1 MKPRARVVALVWGS
15 CVPPLVEAARSLPFD
30 VEVWNLIDVEEG
42 RLEECLRSLKGA
54 DLILVYPMESLRC
67 WELLEKELSGLEK
80 PIVAVGGEPS
90 KWLLSNVGT
99 KVTLVAN
106 QYFAFGG
113 VENLKNLLKFVV
125 SEVLGVAC
133 DFSPPKE
140 LPWDGIY
147 HPDAPSVFGDVTEY
161 LRWYKHAGKLKKGA
175 PTVGILFYRNYW
187 VTGNLDVENALVRGF
202 EAEGLNVIAAFSY
215 SSAAEHGARTNLEI
229 IKDFFM
235 DGDRPRINALVSLQ
249 WTPLGGDWRD
259 RKTSVERAVELLK
272 RLDVPVFHPHIAY
285 HMTEEEWRSSGQGVG
300 GSIMAFTIALPELE
314 GVIEPILVGVTK
326 ARHDGV
332 ADTLVERVTP
342 VEERVRKIVRRVK
355 RWLELQRKPPSERKL
370 AFILH
375 NNPCASVEATVGS
388 AAHLDSLESVARI
401 LNRLKEAGYKV
412 ENPPKDGKE
421 LIDTI
426 MRRKALSEF
435 RWTTTEEIVRRGGVL
450 ASISV
455 DEYEKWFRTLPEDA
469 RERVVEAWGEPPGEE
484 KDGVPASMV
493 HDGRILITGVR
504 YGNVVVLVQP
514 KRGCAGARCDGQ
526 VCKILHDPDVPP
538 PHQYLATY
546 MWLDRVFGADAII
559 HVGTHGN
566 LEFLPGKGVALS
578 GSCFPDIAI
587 GDVPHLY
594 IYNSDN
600 PPEGTI
606 AKRRSYATLVD
617 HMQTVMT
624 ESGLYGELKELE
636 TLISEYKR
644 AEGARAHEL
653 QHQIW
658 EVARKVKELEGV
670 KSFEELLERAH
681 RLITQIYN
689 TQIPDGMHIFGE
701 IPRGERKVEFIK
713 GVLRQ
718 ELRAFARKAL
728 SKGEGGAASDAEVLL
743 RADELSRRVVEAAL
757 SGRAADEIFEELG
770 FNVLDSNSQREIA
783 EELYRIVKKI
793 SDVSSRVDASDEM
806 RSLLR
811 GFDGGYVEPGPSGL
825 VTRKPEVL
833 PTGRNFYSLDPERI
847 PTKAAWEVGKRLA
860 EKLLERYLKEE
871 GRYPENVAMYWMCS
885 DIMWTD
891 GEQLSQILY
900 LIGVEPLWEDGKVR
914 GFRII
919 PLEELRR
926 PRIDVTVRV
935 SGITRDNFPNVI
947 ELLDEAFHE
956 VASLNEPL
964 ELNYVRKHALEKFK
978 RGASWRDATLRIF
991 SSKPGTYGAGV
1002 NLAVY
1007 ASAWKEERDLAE
1019 VFVYW
1024 NGYAYGKGIFGKE
1037 AHEQLVSQ
1045 LRSVEVTFNKTATDE
1060 YDLLG
1065 CCCYFA
1071 THGGLTVAARA
1082 ISGKN
1087 VKAYYGD
1094 TRDADAVEVRT
1105 LAEEVSRVV
1114 RTKLLNPKWVE
1125 GMKRHGYKGAGD
1137 ISKRVGRVFGWQATT
1152 REVGDWIFDE
1162 IAKTFVLDEEMR
1174 RFFEENNPYALEE
1187 IERRLIEAVARNLWK
1202 PDPEV
1207 LEGLRAAYLETEGL
1221 LEERMGDVAAP
1232 LQGGSIDVLTAD
1244 DVEDWGDKMRK
1255 VRELLGTSRGT

>member
-1 MKPRARVVALVWGS
+1 
-15 CVPPLVEAARSLPFD
+15 
-30 VEVWNLIDVEEG
+30 
-42 RLEECLRSLKGA
+42 
-54 DLILVYPMESLRC
+54 
-67 WELLEKELSGLEK
+67 
-80 PIVAVGGEPS
+80 
-90 KWLLSNVGT
+90 
-99 KVTLVAN
+99 
-106 QYFAFGG
+106 
-113 VENLKNLLKFVV
+113 
-125 SEVLGVAC
+125 
-133 DFSPPKE
+133 
-140 LPWDGIY
+140 
-147 HPDAPSVFGDVTEY
+147 
-161 LRWYKHAGKLKKGA
+161 
-175 PTVGILFYRNYW
+175 
-187 VTGNLDVENALVRGF
+187 
-202 EAEGLNVIAAFSY
+202 
-215 SSAAEHGARTNLEI
+215 
-229 IKDFFM
+229 
-235 DGDRPRINALVSLQ
+235 
-249 WTPLGGDWRD
+249 
-259 RKTSVERAVELLK
+259 
-272 RLDVPVFHPHIAY
+272 
-285 HMTEEEWRSSGQGVG
+285 
-300 GSIMAFTIALPELE
+300 
-314 GVIEPILVGVTK
+314 
-326 ARHDGV
+326 
-332 ADTLVERVTP
+332 
-342 VEERVRKIVRRVK
+342 
-355 RWLELQRKPPSERKL
+355 
-370 AFILH
+370 
-375 NNPCASVEATVGS
+375 
-388 AAHLDSLESVARI
+388 
-401 LNRLKEAGYKV
+401 
-412 ENPPKDGKE
+412 
-421 LIDTI
+421 
-426 MRRKALSEF
+426 
-435 RWTTTEEIVRRGGVL
+435 
-450 ASISV
+450 
-455 DEYEKWFRTLPEDA
+455 
-469 RERVVEAWGEPPGEE
+469 
-484 KDGVPASMV
+484 
-493 HDGRILITGVR
+493 
-504 YGNVVVLVQP
+504 
-514 KRGCAGARCDGQ
+514 
-526 VCKILHDPDVPP
+526 
-538 PHQYLATY
+538 
-546 MWLDRVFGADAII
+546 
-559 HVGTHGN
+559 
-566 LEFLPGKGVALS
+566 

-636 TLISEYKR
+636 ALISEYKR

-658 EVARKVKELEGV
+658 EAARRIKELEGAQT
-670 KSFEELLERAH
+670 FEELLERAH
-681 RLITQIYN
+681 KLITQIYN

-701 IPRGERKVEFIK
+701 VPRGERKVEFIR

-728 SKGEGGAASDAEVLL
+728 SKGGALSTPDADAGTASDAGTDADAEALM

-757 SGRAADEIFEELG
+757 SGRAADEIFEGLG
-770 FNVLDSNSQREIA
+770 FGALAPDERRELM
-783 EELYRIVKKI
+783 EELRRIVERI
-793 SDVSSRVDASDEM
+793 LDVSSRVDASDEM
-806 RSLLR
+806 GSLLK
-811 GFDGGYVEPGPSGL
+811 GFGGGYVEPGPSGL

-847 PTKAAWEVGKRLA
+847 PTRAAWEVGKRLA
-860 EKLLERYLKEE
+860 ERLLERYLRDE

-885 DIMWTD
+885 DIMWSD

-900 LIGVEPLWEDGKVR
+900 LIGVEPIWEGGKVR

-935 SGITRDNFPNVI
+935 SGITRDNFPNLI

-956 VASLNEPL
+956 VASLNEPP
-964 ELNYVRKHALEKFK
+964 ELNYVRKHALERFE

-1024 NGYAYGKGIFGKE
+1024 NGYAYGKGVFGKE

-1071 THGGLTVAARA
+1071 THGGLTAAARA
-1082 ISGKN
+1082 VSGKN
-1087 VKAYYGD
+1087 VRAYYGD

-1105 LAEEVSRVV
+1105 LAEEIGRVV
-1114 RTKLLNPKWVE
+1114 RTKLLNPKWIE

-1137 ISKRVGRVFGWQATT
+1137 ISKRIGRVFGWQATT

-1221 LEERMGDVAAP
+1221 LEERMGEVAPGTP

-1244 DVEDWGDKMRK
+1244 DVENWGERMRR
-1255 VRELLGTSRGT
+1255 VRELMDTSRRE

>member
-1 MKPRARVVALVWGS
+1 M
-15 CVPPLVEAARSLPFD
+15 
-30 VEVWNLIDVEEG
+30 
-42 RLEECLRSLKGA
+42 
-54 DLILVYPMESLRC
+54 
-67 WELLEKELSGLEK
+67 
-80 PIVAVGGEPS
+80 
-90 KWLLSNVGT
+90 
-99 KVTLVAN
+99 
-106 QYFAFGG
+106 
-113 VENLKNLLKFVV
+113 
-125 SEVLGVAC
+125 
-133 DFSPPKE
+133 
-140 LPWDGIY
+140 
-147 HPDAPSVFGDVTEY
+147 
-161 LRWYKHAGKLKKGA
+161 
-175 PTVGILFYRNYW
+175 
-187 VTGNLDVENALVRGF
+187 
-202 EAEGLNVIAAFSY
+202 NVIAAFSY
-215 SSAAEHGARTNLEI
+215 SSAAEHGARMNLEI

-259 RKTSVERAVELLK
+259 RKTSAERAVELLK

-300 GSIMAFTIALPELE
+300 GSIMALTIALPELE

-421 LIDTI
+421 LIETI
-426 MRRKALSEF
+426 MERKALSEF

-701 IPRGERKVEFIK
+701 IPRGKRKVEFIK

-728 SKGEGGAASDAEVLL
+728 SKGEDGAASDAEVLL

-919 PLEELRR
+919 PLEELGR

-935 SGITRDNFPNVI
+935 SGITRDNFSNVI

-978 RGASWRDATLRIF
+978 R
-991 SSKPGTYGAGV
+991 
-1002 NLAVY
+1002 
-1007 ASAWKEERDLAE
+1007 
-1019 VFVYW
+1019 
-1024 NGYAYGKGIFGKE
+1024 
-1037 AHEQLVSQ
+1037 
-1045 LRSVEVTFNKTATDE
+1045 
-1060 YDLLG
+1060 
-1065 CCCYFA
+1065 
-1071 THGGLTVAARA
+1071 
-1082 ISGKN
+1082 
-1087 VKAYYGD
+1087 
-1094 TRDADAVEVRT
+1094 
-1105 LAEEVSRVV
+1105 
-1114 RTKLLNPKWVE
+1114 
-1125 GMKRHGYKGAGD
+1125 
-1137 ISKRVGRVFGWQATT
+1137 
-1152 REVGDWIFDE
+1152 
-1162 IAKTFVLDEEMR
+1162 
-1174 RFFEENNPYALEE
+1174 
-1187 IERRLIEAVARNLWK
+1187 
-1202 PDPEV
+1202 
-1207 LEGLRAAYLETEGL
+1207 
-1221 LEERMGDVAAP
+1221 
-1232 LQGGSIDVLTAD
+1232 
-1244 DVEDWGDKMRK
+1244 
-1255 VRELLGTSRGT
+1255 